1 MAEPRRK
8 EELERRLAQ
17 ARRLLKDAYDPTTKE
32 RLKRF
37 TADLEAEQEQQAVV
51 RVRRTRQVTKPPVGD
66 AMATPTVEQIRQ
78 RAQEIW
84 IENHRPEGRDDE
96 FWYQAEKELNEKELG
111 DIAKEPPPT
120 ILPG

>member
-1 MAEPRRK
+1 MAK
-8 EELERRLAQ
+8 
-17 ARRLLKDAYDPTTKE
+17 
-32 RLKRF
+32 
-37 TADLEAEQEQQAVV
+37 
-51 RVRRTRQVTKPPVGD
+51 
-66 AMATPTVEQIRQ
+66 PTVEQIRQ

-96 FWYQAEKELNEKELG
+96 FWYQAEKELDEKELG

>member
-1 MAEPRRK
+1 MSEQVLFSNGSRTASASVRSGAVFGLRRK
-8 EELERRLAQ
+8 SNMV
-17 ARRLLKDAYDPTTKE
+17 K
-32 RLKRF
+32 
-37 TADLEAEQEQQAVV
+37 
-51 RVRRTRQVTKPPVGD
+51 
-66 AMATPTVEQIRQ
+66 PTVEQIRQ

-96 FWYQAEKELNEKELG
+96 FWYQAERELDEKELG

>member
-1 MAEPRRK
+1 MSRSYSATAPHSFRKRDPIHSSKRAVFGLRRK
-8 EELERRLAQ
+8 SN
-17 ARRLLKDAYDPTTKE
+17 
-32 RLKRF
+32 
-37 TADLEAEQEQQAVV
+37 
-51 RVRRTRQVTKPPVGD
+51 
-66 AMATPTVEQIRQ
+66 MAKPTVEQIRQ

-96 FWYQAEKELNEKELG
+96 FWYQAEKELDEKEFG